1 MSITANDSVAIR
13 DRIIAIIIII
23 VNVVVVIVVVV
34 FVVVVVIVVV
44 VVVVVIIVTIDVPL
58 NANLAFPNICL
69 GIFLELEF
77 FLCDAAATTTT
88 TGAAFLVAVVLVAVV
103 VVLVVVVVVV
113 LLVAVVNGISFLA
126 ENVVPIT
133 LVPFARNLFVL
144 LEDDAFVMILR
155 QKSDSAIQLAITGG
169 I

>member
-1 MSITANDSVAIR
+1 M
-13 DRIIAIIIII
+13 I
-23 VNVVVVIVVVV
+23 V
-34 FVVVVVIVVV
+34 VVVVVIV

-58 NANLAFPNICL
+58 NANVAFPNICL
-69 GIFLELEF
+69 DIFLKLEF
-77 FLCDAAATTTT
+77 FLWDAAATAT
-88 TGAAFLVAVVLVAVV
+88 TGAAFAVVVVAVVVVVV
-103 VVLVVVVVVV
+103 VVLVVVVLLVVV
-113 LLVAVVNGISFLA
+113 VVNGTISFLV

-144 LEDDAFVMILR
+144 LDDDAFVMVLR